1 MSGHGALRASHPG
14 LSPKKISRFPLP
26 ARRTRSPG
34 SLVCFQKQTRLPG
47 ERVRLAVLSVSKNT
61 KLVPKPGVKTRR
73 LPAQGACR
81 AALGGGLKKDPR
93 LPQTAGPQGRDKA
106 WELPRF
112 SGPKAQARPKRRE
125 RTQGTE
131 FPGMSL
137 QAPAG
142 SSPGGPR
149 ARAPPGNRWARAEA
163 RPGQRGGKATTR
175 GPARAPS

>member
-1 MSGHGALRASHPG
+1 MTQRREDRAHRRGAGMGPCGLPTQACPRRKSAASHC
-14 LSPKKISRFPLP
+14 LP
-26 ARRTRSPG
+26 DALAP
-34 SLVCFQKQTRLPG
+34 
-47 ERVRLAVLSVSKNT
+47 LAVLSVSKNT